1 MDLLGLRL
9 VPSLPGVCDS
19 AMAIFSLCVCVGG
32 ERVQRLLSLRGGGA
46 LPLREGQICCL
57 AFSAGCQLSKRHIS
71 PRRGKCH
78 QLGFSKHV
86 SPA

>member
-19 AMAIFSLCVCVGG
+19 AMAIFSLCVCGWGG
-32 ERVQRLLSLRGGGA
+32 GTEAPVPMWGGA